1 MLFEEKDR
9 TFIGPRSYVEGD
21 WEYLDKSA
29 RVEAQ
34 NVRMFLNK
42 WITVYPAEHCKEL
55 ITRIKSGDQHNFNSA
70 TFELVL
76 FAMLR
81 SLGCTVTVHPD
92 LPDSIPAHPDFLAIT
107 KDGTHVYVE
116 AVLASDYSKAEIA
129 ARKRKD
135 SVLAAINKI
144 DSPNFFL
151 GVRTE
156 GNPHRPLSGKALG
169 RELECWLKSLNPDQV
184 SQEQFELGLD
194 SMPKMSWEHEG
205 WKVSFTAIPKK
216 PNRRGKGQRVIGALF
231 GGAQFINVWEPIRN
245 AVKSKG
251 KRYGKLPC
259 PLLICINVDG
269 MVVDRID
276 EMQAL
281 FGEEEYIFYVGD
293 PREPEMRRRP
303 NGAWVGPKGPQYKR
317 VSGVWIF
324 DTLNPWNVVSRKNCV
339 YFNPWA
345 DKPLPD
351 LFLMVN
357 HAKLQDCKMEWNEGQ
372 PIDEL
377 LNLPSDWP
385 E

>member
-9 TFIGPRSYVEGD
+9 TLIGPRSYVEGD
-21 WEYLDKSA
+21 WEYLDRSA

-34 NVRMFLNK
+34 RVRMFLTEWVTK
-42 WITVYPAEHCKEL
+42 YPAEHRNEI
-55 ITRIKSGDQHNFNSA
+55 ITRITNGDQHNFQSA

-76 FAMLR
+76 FAMLC

-92 LPDSIPAHPDFLAIT
+92 LPDSSTHPDFLAVT
-107 KDGTHVYVE
+107 PDGTQVFVE

-135 SVLAAINKI
+135 AVLTAINKI

-151 GVRTE
+151 GVNAD
-156 GNPHRPLSGKALG
+156 GNPQQPIRGKALG
-169 RELECWLKSLNPDQV
+169 QELERWLKSLDPDQV
-184 SQEQFELGLD
+184 IQETNERGFN
-194 SMPKMSWEHEG
+194 SMPRMTWKHEG

-216 PNRRGKGQRVIGALF
+216 PDRRGKGQRVIGLIS
-231 GGAQFINVWEPIRN
+231 GGAQFVNIWEPIRN

-251 KRYGKLPC
+251 KRYGTLPSS
-259 PLLICINVDG
+259 LLICVNVDG

-281 FGEEEYIFYVGD
+281 FGEEEYVFYVGD
-293 PREPEMRRRP
+293 ARESEMRRRS

-317 VSGVWIF
+317 VSGAWIF

-351 LFLMVN
+351 LFLNVN
-357 HAKLQDCKMEWNEGQ
+357 HAKLQDHKMVWCEGQ
-372 PIDEL
+372 PIGDV
-377 LNLPSDWP
+377 LNLPPDWP